1 MKSLRL
7 RLLAWLL
14 PPLLVVA
21 IVAAG
26 GAYMFLERRLT
37 AAYDHNLGDI
47 ARALVPYIRNDNGR
61 IFMDFTP
68 QAEAVLRADSLDQI
82 YYTILDENGNA
93 VGGDRPMPLP
103 GAAPAPLPRFWDDV
117 RQGERV
123 RAVVF
128 DSLAGGRP
136 VRIVAAE
143 TTRKRMSASRDAMVS
158 AIVPVVLLLIA
169 AVAGIVLGVARGLR
183 PLDAMRDALQVRS
196 HVDLR
201 PLDVARVDAELKPLV
216 GALNRLL
223 ARLEDAQQRQS
234 RFVANAAHQLRT
246 PIAGVITQLD
256 LAKSATADREAQ
268 IARARES
275 AARLA
280 RLAQQIL
287 SLAAA
292 DPLSN
297 PGAAEERSDLAE
309 IVTSHADEWLRMARS
324 MGAELEFDLGAAP
337 IVGNSVLVGELATN
351 LVHNAARYGA
361 RTVGVTTRAANDR
374 SMLEVS
380 DDGPGIPR
388 EARERVFERFSRL
401 DSQSTEGSG
410 LGLAIVSEIAQRHG
424 AQVQLTEGDAGRGTR
439 VIVSFAAAAGR

>member
-7 RLLAWLL
+7 RLPAWLL
-14 PPLLVVA
+14 PPLMVVA
-21 IVAAG
+21 VVAAS
-26 GAYMFLERRLT
+26 GAYMFLGRRLT
-37 AAYDHNLGDI
+37 AAYDHNPGDI
-47 ARALVPYIRNDNGR
+47 PPALVPYIHRDDRGVS
-61 IFMDFTP
+61 IDFTP

-82 YYTILDENGNA
+82 YYSILDSDGTA
-93 VGGDRPMPLP
+93 VAGDRGMPTADP
-103 GAAPAPLPRFWDDV
+103 APAPVPRFWNDD
-117 RQGERV
+117 RQGEPV
-123 RAVVF
+123 RAVVL
-128 DSLAGGRP
+128 DTAAGPRR

-143 TTRKRMSASRDAMVS
+143 TTHKRMRASLDAMLS
-158 AIVPVVLLLIA
+158 AIIPAVLLLVA
-169 AVAGIVLGVARGLR
+169 AVTGIVIGVGRGLS
-183 PLDAMRDALQVRS
+183 PLDALRDALQKRS
-196 HVDLR
+196 HVDLS
-201 PLDVARVDAELKPLV
+201 PLQESHVDDELRPLV

-256 LAKSATADREAQ
+256 LAKSATADRDTQ
-268 IARARES
+268 IAHAREG

-297 PGAAEERSDLAE
+297 PAATQERSDLAE

-324 MGAELEFDLGAAP
+324 MGAELEFDLGSAP

-361 RTVGVTTRAANDR
+361 RTVGVTTRAANAR

-388 EARERVFERFSRL
+388 EARDRVFERFSRL

-410 LGLAIVSEIAQRHG
+410 LGLAIVSEIAQRHRAAVDLG
-424 AQVQLTEGDAGRGTR
+424 EGPGGVGTR
-439 VIVSFAAAAGR
+439 VTVFFPIAAA

>member
-21 IVAAG
+21 VVAAG

-37 AAYDHNLGDI
+37 AAYDHDLGDI
-47 ARALVPYIRNDNGR
+47 ARALVPYIRDDGGR
-61 IFMDFTP
+61 VFIDFTP
-68 QAEAVLRADSLDQI
+68 QAEAVLRADSIDQI
-82 YYTILDENGNA
+82 YYAIIDSAGTVVA
-93 VGGDRPMPLP
+93 GDRAMPAADP
-103 GAAPAPLPRFWDDV
+103 APAPLPRFWDDQ
-117 RQGERV
+117 RNGERV
-123 RAVVF
+123 RSVVL
-128 DSLAGGRP
+128 DTSAAGKP

-143 TTRKRMSASRDAMVS
+143 TTRKRMRASRDAMLS
-158 AIVPVVLLLIA
+158 AIIPAVLLLVA
-169 AVAGIVLGVARGLR
+169 AVAGIVLGVGRGLR
-183 PLDAMRDALQVRS
+183 PLDAMRDALQTRS

-201 PLDVARVDAELKPLV
+201 ALDESQVDDELRPLV
-216 GALNRLL
+216 DALNRLL

-256 LAKSATADREAQ
+256 LAKKATAERETH
-268 IARARES
+268 IAHARES

-297 PGAAEERSDLAE
+297 PAAAEERSDLAE
-309 IVTSHADEWLRMARS
+309 IVTSHASEWLRMARS
-324 MGAELEFDLGAAP
+324 MGAELEFDLASAP

-361 RTVGVTTRAANDR
+361 RTVGVATRAVRDR
-374 SMLEVS
+374 STLEVR

-410 LGLAIVSEIAQRHG
+410 LGLAIVSEIAQRHRAAVDLG
-424 AQVQLTEGDAGRGTR
+424 EGPGGVGTR
-439 VIVSFAAAAGR
+439 VTVVFPLAAA